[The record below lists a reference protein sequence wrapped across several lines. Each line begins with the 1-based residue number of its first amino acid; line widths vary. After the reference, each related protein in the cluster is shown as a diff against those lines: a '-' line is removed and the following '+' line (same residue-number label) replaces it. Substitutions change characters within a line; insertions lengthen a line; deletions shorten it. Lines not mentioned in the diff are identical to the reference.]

1 MGDYPIL
8 LISQS
13 PISNLFFISYNG
25 DMGRTGYFD
34 WHKVEQLPWPA
45 DWAALFGRAAPLVVE
60 IGFGSGLFLV
70 DLARRRPEANVL
82 GLEISLPSLRN
93 AGRKVR
99 GAGLGNVQLMQAD
112 ASSALQALCEPGSMA
127 AVIINFP
134 DPWPKKDQLGRRL
147 IQDEFLAL
155 LASRMCLGADIDIAT
170 DHDEYAAHIADCLQ
184 RTSYFDSRA
193 GQSFLLVDP
202 DRVTTKYEQVAR
214 QAGRTPRYFKWR
226 RNDTPAPD
234 RFPIPTELPMP
245 HVVLRLPADTA
256 EIARCFQP
264 AVIEEGG
271 TRVRYIE
278 LYQSA
283 HDGKLLI
290 ETYVNEGPIKQRLGL
305 ELQPRASGELVVSL
319 AEMGFPRPTPGVHL
333 AIRHLVARLREQF
346 PALIV
351 VHTTLQGDY
360 ADRPHE

>member
-1 MGDYPIL
+1 MGV
-8 LISQS
+8 
-13 PISNLFFISYNG
+13 
-25 DMGRTGYFD
+25 MGRTEYFD

-45 DWAALFGRAAPLVVE
+45 DWAALFGRAALLVVE

-99 GAGLGNVQLMQAD
+99 VAGLSNVRLMQAD
-112 ASSALQALCEPGSMA
+112 APAALQALCAPGSVA
-127 AVIINFP
+127 EVIINFP

-155 LASRMCLGADIDIAT
+155 LASRMVFGGNLDIAT
-170 DHDEYAAHIADCLQ
+170 DHDEYAVHIVDCLQ
-184 RTSYFDSRA
+184 RSPYFQSRV
-193 GQSFLLVDP
+193 GQPFLLEDAG
-202 DRVTTKYEQVAR
+202 RITTKYEQVAR
-214 QAGRTPRYFKWR
+214 QAGRTPRYFQWR
-226 RNDTPAPD
+226 RNDTPAAQ
-234 RFPIPTELPMP
+234 RFPIPMELPMP
-245 HVVLRLPADTA
+245 HVVMRLPVGMA
-256 EIARCFQP
+256 EIAQQFQP

-278 LYQSA
+278 LFQSA

-305 ELQPRASGELVVSL
+305 EIRPRATGEVVISL
-319 AEMGFPRPTPGVHL
+319 ADLGFPRPTPGVHL

-346 PALIV
+346 PALVI

-360 ADRPHE
+360 ADRSK

>member
-1 MGDYPIL
+1 
-8 LISQS
+8 
-13 PISNLFFISYNG
+13 
-25 DMGRTGYFD
+25 MGRTEYYD

-70 DLARRRPEANVL
+70 DLARRRPVANVL

-99 GAGLGNVQLMQAD
+99 HAGLSNVQLMQAD
-112 ASSALQALCEPGSMA
+112 APSALQALCEPGSVA
-127 AVIINFP
+127 TVIINFP

-147 IQDEFLAL
+147 IQDEFLSL
-155 LASRMCLGADIDIAT
+155 LASRMRAGGDLDLAT
-170 DHDEYAAHIADCLQ
+170 DHAEYAAHIADCLE
-184 RTSYFDSRA
+184 RSPHFVSRV
-193 GQSFLLVDP
+193 GQPFLLVD
-202 DRVTTKYEQVAR
+202 DGRIMTKYEQVAR
-214 QAGRTPRYFKWR
+214 QAGRTPRYFQWR

-234 RFPIPTELPMP
+234 RFPIPMELPMP
-245 HVVLRLPADTA
+245 HVVLRLPAETA
-256 EIARCFQP
+256 DIARKFQP
-264 AVIEEGG
+264 AVIEDGG

-278 LYQSA
+278 LFQSA

-305 ELQPRASGELVVSL
+305 ELRLRASGEWVVSL
-319 AEMGFPRPTPGVHL
+319 AELGFPRPTPGVHL

-346 PALIV
+346 PSLVV

-360 ADRPHE
+360 ADLAA

>member
-1 MGDYPIL
+1 MGV
-8 LISQS
+8 
-13 PISNLFFISYNG
+13 
-25 DMGRTGYFD
+25 MGRTDYFD

-70 DLARRRPEANVL
+70 DLARRRAEANVL

-99 GAGLGNVQLMQAD
+99 QAGLGNVQLMQAD
-112 ASSALQALCEPGSMA
+112 APSALQALCRPGSVA
-127 AVIINFP
+127 EVIINFP

-155 LASRMCLGADIDIAT
+155 LATRVGAGAVLDIAT
-170 DHDEYAAHIADCLQ
+170 DHDEYAAHIAECLQ
-184 RTSYFDSRA
+184 RSPHFDSRTGPPFVLEDA
-193 GQSFLLVDP
+193 G
-202 DRVTTKYEQVAR
+202 RITTKYEQVAR
-214 QAGRTPRYFKWR
+214 QAGRVPRYFQWR
-226 RNDTPAPD
+226 RNDAPASD

-245 HVVLRLPADTA
+245 HVVLRLPVGTA
-256 EIARCFQP
+256 EIAQQFQP

-278 LYQSA
+278 LFQSA
-283 HDGKLLI
+283 HDAKLLI

-305 ELQPRASGELVVSL
+305 EVRPRASGEIVVSL
-319 AEMGFPRPTPGVHL
+319 AELGFPRPTPGVHL

-346 PALIV
+346 PALVV

-360 ADRPHE
+360 ADRPQ

>member
-1 MGDYPIL
+1 MA
-8 LISQS
+8 
-13 PISNLFFISYNG
+13 
-25 DMGRTGYFD
+25 RTEYFD
-34 WHKVEQLPWPA
+34 WYKVEQLPWPA

-70 DLARRRPEANVL
+70 DLARRRPAANVL

-99 GAGLGNVQLMQAD
+99 QAGLSNVQLMQAD
-112 ASSALQALCEPGSMA
+112 APSALQALCEPNSVA

-134 DPWPKKDQLGRRL
+134 DPWPKKDQLNRRL

-155 LASRMCLGADIDIAT
+155 LASRMCLGADLDVAT
-170 DHDEYAAHIADCLQ
+170 DHDEYAAHIMDCLQ
-184 RTSYFDSRA
+184 RSPYFESRVGQPFLIEDA
-193 GQSFLLVDP
+193 G
-202 DRVTTKYEQVAR
+202 RIATKYEQVAR
-214 QAGRTPRYFKWR
+214 QTGRAPRYFQWR
-226 RNDTPAPD
+226 RNHTPAPE
-234 RFPIPTELPMP
+234 RFPIPTEMPMP
-245 HVVLRLPADTA
+245 HVVLRLPVGTA
-256 EIARCFQP
+256 EIAQQFLP

-278 LYQSA
+278 LFQSA

-305 ELQPRASGELVVSL
+305 ELRPRGSGEIVISL
-319 AEMGFPRPTPGVHL
+319 AELGFPRPTPGVHL

-346 PALIV
+346 PALVI

-360 ADRPHE
+360 ADRPH

>member
-1 MGDYPIL
+1 
-8 LISQS
+8 
-13 PISNLFFISYNG
+13 
-25 DMGRTGYFD
+25 MGRTGYFD

-45 DWAALFGRAAPLVVE
+45 DWPALFGRAAPLVVE

-70 DLARRRPEANVL
+70 DLARRQPATNVL

-99 GAGLGNVQLMQAD
+99 QVGLSNVQLMQAD
-112 ASSALQALCEPGSMA
+112 APSALQALCLPGSVA
-127 AVIINFP
+127 EIIINFP

-155 LASRMCLGADIDIAT
+155 LGSRMCPGADLDVAT
-170 DHDEYAAHIADCLQ
+170 DHEEYAVHIADCLQ
-184 RTSYFDSRA
+184 RSPYFDSRV
-193 GQSFLLVDP
+193 GQPFLLADAG
-202 DRVTTKYEQVAR
+202 RITTKYEQVAR
-214 QAGRTPRYFKWR
+214 QAGRTPRYFQWR
-226 RNDTPAPD
+226 RNDAPAAD

-245 HVVLRLPADTA
+245 HVVLRLPAGTA
-256 EIARCFQP
+256 EIAQQFQP

-305 ELQPRASGELVVSL
+305 EVRPRPSGEIVISL

-346 PALIV
+346 PSLVI

-360 ADRPHE
+360 ADRPQ